1 VEIGVCCC
9 DGEVVDGLDLQLAQK
24 ASSSL
29 ALSPSRKSSTSLP
42 TASAPDRRACT
53 ALALLLSVIRGLS
66 IARKS
71 SIFAV
76 MYAR

>member
-76 MYAR
+76 MYAS